1 MQTNMIIKENQSIL
15 IPVDFSKQSQVAIKQ
30 AYNLAKFTNSKIVLM
45 HSSPD
50 SNTSHKAELEGL
62 AVNTRA
68 ESGLT
73 IDTLSLKGD
82 VYELTDQTA
91 AELKSSLIIIGLDTH
106 VRFRKFLGI
115 NNVSKFIKEAPCP
128 VLTIRSIENR
138 NGCKNIVIPLD
149 LNPDSR
155 EKVPIAVQ
163 MAHYYKADIR
173 IVSVF
178 DPADHKYENELLPY
192 LQQVKQFIKKKGV
205 NCSNKSIPSDHV
217 AETIVEYANKN
228 ECDLIIQMNRTD
240 WSFGEMFKPASSEKI
255 VDISNIPVLSINP
268 MHRESNSSFGAI
280 GG

>member
-1 MQTNMIIKENQSIL
+1 MLIKENQSIL
-15 IPVDFSKQSQVAIKQ
+15 IPVDFSKQSLVAIKQ
-30 AYNLAKFTNSKIVLM
+30 AYNLAKFTHSKIVLM
-45 HSSPD
+45 HTSPD
-50 SNTSHKAELEGL
+50 SYTDQKTELEEL
-62 AVNTRA
+62 AANTRL

-73 IDTLSLKGD
+73 VDTLSLKGD
-82 VYELTDQTA
+82 VYELTDQIA
-91 AELKSSLIIIGLDTH
+91 EELKSALIIIGLDTH

-115 NNVSKFIKEAPCP
+115 NNVSKFIKKAPCP

-163 MAHYYKADIR
+163 LAHYYKADIR

-178 DPADHKYENELLPY
+178 DPSDDKYENELLPY
-192 LQQVKQFIKKKGV
+192 LQQVKKFIKKKGV
-205 NCSNKSIPSDHV
+205 NCSNKSIPSEHV
-217 AETIVEYANKN
+217 AEAIVEYANKN
-228 ECDLIIQMNRTD
+228 ECDLIVQMNKTD
-240 WSFGEMFKPASSEKI
+240 WSFGEMFKAASAEKI

-268 MHRESNSSFGAI
+268 MIKESTASFGAV

>member
-1 MQTNMIIKENQSIL
+1 MLIKENQSIL
-15 IPVDFSKQSQVAIKQ
+15 IPVDFSKQSLVAIKQ

-50 SNTSHKAELEGL
+50 SNTSHKAELEEL

-73 IDTLSLKGD
+73 IDTLSLKGE

-91 AELKSSLIIIGLDTH
+91 EELNSSLIIIGLDTH
-106 VRFRKFLGI
+106 ARFRKLGI
-115 NNVSKFIKEAPCP
+115 NNVSKFIKKAPCP
-128 VLTIRSIENR
+128 VLSIRSIENR

-178 DPADHKYENELLPY
+178 DPADDKYEDELLPY
-192 LQQVKQFIKKKGV
+192 LQQVKKFIKKKGV
-205 NCSNKSIPSDHV
+205 NCSNKSIASEHV

-228 ECDLIIQMNRTD
+228 ECDLIIQMNKTD
-240 WSFGEMFKPASSEKI
+240 WTFGDMFKPASAEKL

-268 MHRESNSSFGAI
+268 MHKEGNASFGAV